1 MLAAS
6 QEIDSFIERQRSKL
20 NKQPL
25 QQPINRQTTFQQ
37 PAYQPP
43 PRQQTFQSN
52 DIQDRLDFKVARILD
67 EPPPRVQQQQ
77 QQQYYPPSSPPP
89 PMNNNNNLSAEQQ
102 RQYFSE
108 QQQRRP
114 SNDNTEN
121 NSASFFNR
129 FGTYDDKRTQLKDDL
144 KREYN
149 EYLQA
154 QRGLPKSK
162 SSSQLIS
169 PRNNITKHVQ
179 FQQQQQQQN
188 NNKVVAPW
196 EKNEKRSVSN
206 IQNTNNMSSTLTSNE
221 YTVNR
226 SRTNTS
232 NNHDEQYIRDREEY
246 VLELH
251 SQIRELESKRKQ
263 LEIDASRLSAGG
275 SSMVTRAHYNE
286 DLSALN
292 SLLAERLDQRNS
304 IDHELARILNRPP
317 VSSSPTRGITGGVSN
332 LNLISDQSQQ
342 ISSQGYQQQQQQ
354 HGRHVQQYR
363 NENRSGTNDNGFTIG
378 QEVDKDAEQAAKKRY
393 QQELQAQM
401 REAQMRK
408 AQAKQDKDEYDRK
421 IDAEIQN
428 YSYFGRSGGGGGA
441 PMRDKDGNVVANL
454 ADVRNPPPPTQRQ
467 PPPPQQQQPY
477 YPTDDKVY
485 SLGNGLSSI
494 SNPPFYN
501 GEPQQ
506 QFSSNSDRPGSPN
519 HARGAVSN
527 GMFGTAKTEAQ
538 FVKEEKYKQDLKQQ
552 MEDKR
557 RRDAE
562 ETAKRR
568 AEEERELAKHLEWQQ
583 QMEKQVAEEAIR
595 KQQKE
600 EEERLHQLQLQE
612 DVEQRKKQDEL
623 ISKRKPKRQDK
634 PSSPRI
640 DDDTA
645 NRKNTSNEQPLR
657 SEVAYRSASPP
668 VPTLNKKDKKKK
680 PTTNNTRRPS
690 FDDANQQPSLPS
702 FDNHDDYIQQPPPV
716 DDTDGHGRQTYRK
729 PPTPRQPDISASHKP
744 PQTYRARPRQNSNA
758 GMPVR
763 NSSAASLRSDGSD
776 SEVLNRLE
784 HLKQQLRDRERKL
797 QDHVNRHQTDQ
808 PKTQSKQHPGFV
820 LNTPRVHHR
829 DSPTTNDVVRRI
841 LQTDDDAEFN
851 PSYFRDDTILLGG
864 AGGNHA
870 NNDDKFFSSII
881 KERMNS
887 GNRKFTDEIE
897 QASRHPYNNNN
908 NHNPSKYYDHE
919 DPTSMANYELNRIAK
934 QNEQRLKK
942 LRDLENDDASLLDSN
957 EVLERFQQKQRI
969 QRGGSQTTLQDD
981 AWLK

>member
-20 NKQPL
+20 NKQPS

-108 QQQRRP
+108 QQQQQRRS

-162 SSSQLIS
+162 SSSQLVS

-304 IDHELARILNRPP
+304 VDHELARILNRPP

-332 LNLISDQSQQ
+332 LNLISDPSQQ
-342 ISSQGYQQQQQQ
+342 MSSQGYQQQQQ

-441 PMRDKDGNVVANL
+441 PMRDKD
-454 ADVRNPPPPTQRQ
+454 
-467 PPPPQQQQPY
+467 
-477 YPTDDKVY
+477 
-485 SLGNGLSSI
+485 
-494 SNPPFYN
+494 
-501 GEPQQ
+501 
-506 QFSSNSDRPGSPN
+506 
-519 HARGAVSN
+519 
-527 GMFGTAKTEAQ
+527 
-538 FVKEEKYKQDLKQQ
+538 
-552 MEDKR
+552 
-557 RRDAE
+557 
-562 ETAKRR
+562 
-568 AEEERELAKHLEWQQ
+568 
-583 QMEKQVAEEAIR
+583 
-595 KQQKE
+595 
-600 EEERLHQLQLQE
+600 
-612 DVEQRKKQDEL
+612 
-623 ISKRKPKRQDK
+623 
-634 PSSPRI
+634 
-640 DDDTA
+640 
-645 NRKNTSNEQPLR
+645 
-657 SEVAYRSASPP
+657 
-668 VPTLNKKDKKKK
+668 
-680 PTTNNTRRPS
+680 
-690 FDDANQQPSLPS
+690 
-702 FDNHDDYIQQPPPV
+702 
-716 DDTDGHGRQTYRK
+716 
-729 PPTPRQPDISASHKP
+729 
-744 PQTYRARPRQNSNA
+744 
-758 GMPVR
+758 
-763 NSSAASLRSDGSD
+763 
-776 SEVLNRLE
+776 
-784 HLKQQLRDRERKL
+784 
-797 QDHVNRHQTDQ
+797 
-808 PKTQSKQHPGFV
+808 
-820 LNTPRVHHR
+820 
-829 DSPTTNDVVRRI
+829 
-841 LQTDDDAEFN
+841 
-851 PSYFRDDTILLGG
+851 
-864 AGGNHA
+864 
-870 NNDDKFFSSII
+870 
-881 KERMNS
+881 
-887 GNRKFTDEIE
+887 
-897 QASRHPYNNNN
+897 
-908 NHNPSKYYDHE
+908 
-919 DPTSMANYELNRIAK
+919 
-934 QNEQRLKK
+934 
-942 LRDLENDDASLLDSN
+942 
-957 EVLERFQQKQRI
+957 
-969 QRGGSQTTLQDD
+969 
-981 AWLK
+981 